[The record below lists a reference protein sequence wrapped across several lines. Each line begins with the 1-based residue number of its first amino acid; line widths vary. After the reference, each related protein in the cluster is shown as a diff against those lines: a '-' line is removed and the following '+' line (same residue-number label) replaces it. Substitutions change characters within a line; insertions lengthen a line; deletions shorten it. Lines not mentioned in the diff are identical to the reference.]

1 MVSQYAHAGYLN
13 GYGDTEYLEMLPKI
27 PVFVDHEPKGYYIS
41 FEVRGDSMNDGSI
54 NSLAEGDILVCRKIC
69 QDLWQYKLHINKWY
83 FVIVHKTE
91 GIIVKK
97 ITHHNVETGEITLH
111 SLNDLYPDMTVSLND
126 VAQLFNVVQ
135 IQRKGLV
142 Y

>member
-1 MVSQYAHAGYLN
+1 MVSLYAHAGYLD
-13 GYGDTEYLEMLPKI
+13 GYGNAKYLEMLPKI

-91 GIIVKK
+91 GVIVKK
-97 ITHHNVETGEITLH
+97 ITHHNVETGEITLQ
-111 SLNDLYPDMTVSLND
+111 SLNDLYPDMTVSLDD
-126 VAQLFNVVQ
+126 VTQALMANVCY
-135 IQRKGLV
+135 ILTFA
-142 Y
+142 